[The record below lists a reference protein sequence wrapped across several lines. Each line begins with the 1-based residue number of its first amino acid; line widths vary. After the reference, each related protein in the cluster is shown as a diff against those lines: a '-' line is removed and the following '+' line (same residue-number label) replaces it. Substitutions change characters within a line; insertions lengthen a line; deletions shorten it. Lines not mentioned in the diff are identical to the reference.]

1 MKTQNLFAIGFGTL
15 LVVLTGCKS
24 PERFTALGTP
34 GGGSGQTAGRGAK
47 LTDLGAAPIEL
58 TGNTTG
64 TGVTGAEAGND
75 KVGLPDDTGLSDRD
89 MDRSVF
95 GADTVYFDYDLA
107 SVKAAEATKVAR
119 VLEAL
124 KARGTGYDLLI
135 EGHADERGTEEYNRA
150 LGERRALAIRELL
163 VKSGLEGT
171 QVFTR
176 TFGKDQPAVAAH
188 DSSAWS
194 KNRRGEFVLVLPKKL
209 ITTQN
214 TK

>member
-34 GGGSGQTAGRGAK
+34 GDGANQTAGRGAK
-47 LTDLGAAPIEL
+47 LTDLGAAPIEI
-58 TGNTTG
+58 TG
-64 TGVTGAEAGND
+64 TTTGAEVTGVPLTAGE
-75 KVGLPDDTGLSDRD
+75 LPDDTNLDQRD
-89 MDRSVF
+89 KDRSAF
-95 GADTVYFDYDLA
+95 AADTVYFDYDLA
-107 SVKAAEATKVAR
+107 SVKAAEASKVAR

-188 DSSAWS
+188 DASAWS

>member
-1 MKTQNLFAIGFGTL
+1 MKTQNLFVIGFGTL

-24 PERFTALGTP
+24 PERFTNLGTP
-34 GGGSGQTAGRGAK
+34 GV
-47 LTDLGAAPIEL
+47 GAAPGHSGKTAGLLVPPIEFDGKA
-58 TGNTTG
+58 TGQEVVG
-64 TGVTGAEAGND
+64 TS
-75 KVGLPDDTGLSDRD
+75 LDDSKLSDDSDLANRE

-95 GADTVYFDYDLA
+95 SADTVYFGYDLA
-107 SVKAAEATKVAR
+107 SVKSGEVEKIAR
-119 VLEAL
+119 VLQAL
-124 KARGTGYDLLI
+124 HSRGTGYDLLV

-150 LGERRALAIRELL
+150 LGERRALAIREFLT
-163 VKSGLEGT
+163 KSGLEGT
-171 QVFTR
+171 RVFTR

-188 DSSAWS
+188 DEAAYS

>member
-24 PERFTALGTP
+24 PERFTNLGP
-34 GGGSGQTAGRGAK
+34 GGSTLGAGSGSKSLDLNTSPVGSGVGGTESITGAT
-47 LTDLGAAPIEL
+47 LASTDLA
-58 TGNTTG
+58 
-64 TGVTGAEAGND
+64 
-75 KVGLPDDTGLSDRD
+75 DDSDLGDRD

-95 GADTVYFDYDLA
+95 AADTVYFGYDLA
-107 SVKAAEATKVAR
+107 SVKADEATKIAR

-124 KARGTGYDLLI
+124 KARGTGYDLLV

-150 LGERRALAIRELL
+150 LGERRALAIREVLT
-163 VKSGLEGT
+163 KSGLEGT
-171 QVFTR
+171 RVFTR

-188 DSSAWS
+188 DETAWS

>member
-24 PERFTALGTP
+24 PERFTNLGPGGSALGA
-34 GGGSGQTAGRGAK
+34 GSGLKSLDLNTSPVGSGAGGTESVVGAT
-47 LTDLGAAPIEL
+47 LASTDLA
-58 TGNTTG
+58 
-64 TGVTGAEAGND
+64 
-75 KVGLPDDTGLSDRD
+75 DDSDLGDRD

-95 GADTVYFDYDLA
+95 AADTVYFGYDLA
-107 SVKAAEATKVAR
+107 SVKADEATKIAR

-124 KARGTGYDLLI
+124 KARGTGYDLLV

-150 LGERRALAIRELL
+150 LGERRALAIREVLT
-163 VKSGLEGT
+163 KSGLEGT
-171 QVFTR
+171 RVFTR

-188 DSSAWS
+188 DETAWS

>member
-24 PERFTALGTP
+24 PERFTNLGTP
-34 GGGSGQTAGRGAK
+34 GNNTAFGTGGGAK
-47 LTDLGAAPIEL
+47 TADLNTPPVEIGGK
-58 TGNTTG
+58 TGNGTDVVG
-64 TGVTGAEAGND
+64 TGVND
-75 KVGLPDDTGLSDRD
+75 GSLSDDSDLANRD
-89 MDRSVF
+89 TDRSAF
-95 GADTVYFDYDLA
+95 AADTVYFDYDLA
-107 SVKAAEATKVAR
+107 TVKSAEATKVAR

-124 KARGTGYDLLI
+124 KARGTGYDLLV

-163 VKSGLEGT
+163 TKSGLEGT
-171 QVFTR
+171 RVFTR
-176 TFGKDQPAVAAH
+176 TFGKDQPAVASH
-188 DSSAWS
+188 DQAAWS

>member
-24 PERFTALGTP
+24 PERFTNLGPAGSSALGA
-34 GGGSGQTAGRGAK
+34 GSGAKSLDLNTTPLVGATDGTEGVNGAN
-47 LTDLGAAPIEL
+47 LISTDLA
-58 TGNTTG
+58 
-64 TGVTGAEAGND
+64 D
-75 KVGLPDDTGLSDRD
+75 DSGLADRD

-95 GADTVYFDYDLA
+95 AADTVYFGYDLA
-107 SVKAAEATKVAR
+107 SVKADEATKVAR
-119 VLEAL
+119 VMEAL
-124 KARGTGYDLLI
+124 KARGTGYDLLV

-163 VKSGLEGT
+163 TKSGLEGT
-171 QVFTR
+171 RVFTR

-188 DSSAWS
+188 DETAWS

>member
-1 MKTQNLFAIGFGTL
+1 MKTQNLFVIALGTL
-15 LVVLTGCKS
+15 VMLTGCKS

-34 GGGSGQTAGRGAK
+34 GGNAALGTGAGSRT
-47 LTDLGAAPIEL
+47 TDLAVKPIE
-58 TGNTTG
+58 G
-64 TGVTGAEAGND
+64 TGLPTGEQVKGEIVSD
-75 KVGLPDDTGLSDRD
+75 IQISDDTDLINRE
-89 MDRSVF
+89 MDRTAF
-95 GADTVYFDYDLA
+95 AADTVYFGYDLA
-107 SVKAAEATKVAR
+107 AVKTDEATKINR
-119 VLEAL
+119 VMEAL

-171 QVFTR
+171 RVFTR

-194 KNRRGEFVLVLPKKL
+194 KNRRGEFVLVLPKKM

>member
-1 MKTQNLFAIGFGTL
+1 MQNLFVIGFGTL

-24 PERFTALGTP
+24 PERFTSLGTP
-34 GGGSGQTAGRGAK
+34 GGVGSGQTAGRGAK
-47 LTDLGAAPIEL
+47 LTDLGATPIEL
-58 TGNTTG
+58 ANQAEGTT
-64 TGVTGAEAGND
+64 AINID
-75 KVGLPDDTGLSDRD
+75 NPGLPDDTDLANRE
-89 MDRSVF
+89 MDRSAF
-95 GADTVYFDYDLA
+95 AADTVYFDYDLA
-107 SVKAAEATKVAR
+107 SVKAAEASKVAR
-119 VLEAL
+119 VMEAL

>member
-1 MKTQNLFAIGFGTL
+1 MKTQNLFALALGTL
-15 LVVLTGCKS
+15 VMLTGCKS
-24 PERFTALGTP
+24 PERFTALGSP
-34 GGGSGQTAGRGAK
+34 ARGSGDSIGNGSK
-47 LTDLGAAPIEL
+47 SLNLGAAPIEL
-58 TGNTTG
+58 ASGNATG
-64 TGVTGAEAGND
+64 TDVVGAKPAD
-75 KVGLPDDTGLSDRD
+75 LSLSDDSDLTNRD
-89 MDRSVF
+89 MDRTAFST
-95 GADTVYFDYDLA
+95 DTVYFGYDLA
-107 SVKAAEATKVAR
+107 SVKTGEATKVNH

-171 QVFTR
+171 RVFTR
-176 TFGKDQPAVAAH
+176 TFGKDQPAVVAH
-188 DSSAWS
+188 DDAAYS
-194 KNRRGEFVLVLPKKL
+194 KNRRGEFVLVLPKKM

>member
-15 LVVLTGCKS
+15 LVMLTGCKS

-34 GGGSGQTAGRGAK
+34 GGGSSQTAGRGIK
-47 LTDLGAAPIEL
+47 LADLATPPIEGTGLPTGEQVKAENAGDLSLSDDTDLDQRE
-58 TGNTTG
+58 
-64 TGVTGAEAGND
+64 
-75 KVGLPDDTGLSDRD
+75 KDRTA
-89 MDRSVF
+89 F
-95 GADTVYFDYDLA
+95 AADTVYFGYDLA
-107 SVKAAEATKVAR
+107 AVKTDEATKINR
-119 VLEAL
+119 VMEAL

-171 QVFTR
+171 RVFTR

-194 KNRRGEFVLVLPKKL
+194 KNRRGEFVLVLPKKM

>member
-34 GGGSGQTAGRGAK
+34 GGGANQTAGRGSLAA
-47 LTDLGAAPIEL
+47 DLAVKPIEGI
-58 TGNTTG
+58 GNTTSTDIADG
-64 TGVTGAEAGND
+64 PVITGE
-75 KVGLPDDTGLSDRD
+75 LPDDTNLDQREK
-89 MDRSVF
+89 DRSAF
-95 GADTVYFDYDLA
+95 AADTVYFDYDLA

>member
-15 LVVLTGCKS
+15 LVVMTGCKS
-24 PERFTALGTP
+24 PERFTALGSP
-34 GGGSGQTAGRGAK
+34 ARGSGDSVGIGSK
-47 LTDLGAAPIEL
+47 SLNLGAAPIEL
-58 TGNTTG
+58 TSGNATG
-64 TGVTGAEAGND
+64 SDVVGAHAGD
-75 KVGLPDDTGLSDRD
+75 LSLSDDSDLTNRD
-89 MDRSVF
+89 MDRTAF
-95 GADTVYFDYDLA
+95 AADTVYFGYDLA
-107 SVKAAEATKVAR
+107 AVKTDEATKINR
-119 VLEAL
+119 VMEAL

-171 QVFTR
+171 RVFTR

-194 KNRRGEFVLVLPKKL
+194 KNRRGEFVLVLPKKM

>member
-1 MKTQNLFAIGFGTL
+1 MKTQNLFVIGFGTL

-24 PERFTALGTP
+24 PERFTNLGSPAGGTGDSFGKGSKSLDLSTP
-34 GGGSGQTAGRGAK
+34 
-47 LTDLGAAPIEL
+47 PIEISGK
-58 TGNTTG
+58 TEGTTG
-64 TGVTGAEAGND
+64 VVVND
-75 KVGLPDDTGLSDRD
+75 HNLPDDTGLADRD

-95 GADTVYFDYDLA
+95 AADTVYFDYDLA
-107 SVKAAEATKVAR
+107 SVKSAEAVKIDR
-119 VLEAL
+119 VIAAL
-124 KARGTGYDLLI
+124 KTRGTGYDLLV

-163 VKSGLEGT
+163 MKSGLEGT

-188 DSSAWS
+188 DQAAWS
-194 KNRRGEFVLVLPKKL
+194 KNRRGEFVLVLPRKL

>member
-24 PERFTALGTP
+24 PERFTNLGTAGSSALGAGNGSKSLDLNTTP
-34 GGGSGQTAGRGAK
+34 IGSGGGGTESVNGET
-47 LTDLGAAPIEL
+47 LTSTD
-58 TGNTTG
+58 
-64 TGVTGAEAGND
+64 
-75 KVGLPDDTGLSDRD
+75 LPDDSGLADRD

-95 GADTVYFDYDLA
+95 AADTVYFDYDLA
-107 SVKAAEATKVAR
+107 SVKSVEASKIDR
-119 VLEAL
+119 VISAL
-124 KARGTGYDLLI
+124 KARGSGYDLLV

-150 LGERRALAIRELL
+150 LGERRALSIRELL
-163 VKSGLEGT
+163 TKSGLEGT
-171 QVFTR
+171 RVFTR
-176 TFGKDQPAVAAH
+176 TFGKDQPAVASH
-188 DSSAWS
+188 DEAAWS

>member
-1 MKTQNLFAIGFGTL
+1 MKKQNLFAIGFGTL

-24 PERFTALGTP
+24 PERFTNLGPAGSSALGAGSGSKSLDLNTAP
-34 GGGSGQTAGRGAK
+34 IGGGAGETESVSGAT
-47 LTDLGAAPIEL
+47 LTSTD
-58 TGNTTG
+58 
-64 TGVTGAEAGND
+64 
-75 KVGLPDDTGLSDRD
+75 LPDDSGLADRD

-95 GADTVYFDYDLA
+95 AADTIYFDYDLA
-107 SVKAAEATKVAR
+107 SVKSLEASKIDR
-119 VLEAL
+119 VISAL
-124 KARGTGYDLLI
+124 KARGTGYDLLV

-163 VKSGLEGT
+163 TKSGLEGT
-171 QVFTR
+171 RVFTR

-188 DSSAWS
+188 DETAWS